1 MTQNPNDI
9 NLNQKDLESEIFA
22 IIKTVENLYE
32 KYQLGSIKEDFF
44 QKSIRKAL
52 KGLLEFNALLHEKN
66 MILSQLLKEINLVQE
81 YDKVLNIINK
91 AMIVNV
97 SYENYQP
104 FYRNQQEVKRRFFN
118 LPKLTLEITSTFIT
132 MIDALKLGVDRD
144 MKFILKLFSKLMI
157 ELDKFPGLTALKYKL
172 NKMHENLILNQRE
185 LKINQKYREDVAE
198 ELYSLYKEF
207 QANLDL

>member
-1 MTQNPNDI
+1 
-9 NLNQKDLESEIFA
+9 
-22 IIKTVENLYE
+22 
-32 KYQLGSIKEDFF
+32 
-44 QKSIRKAL
+44 
-52 KGLLEFNALLHEKN
+52 

-81 YDKVLNIINK
+81 YDKVLNIINE